1 MSLSV
6 DPLAPAPMQRISTV
20 RSIARRV
27 MYGVLFV
34 LPILLTILV
43 VYQIY
48 LLLNAWV
55 ITPVALL
62 IMPRGIKSPYWDAAE
77 TYLTP
82 VISLLAVMLLLYLL
96 GYLFQTRLNR
106 WIDWIFGH
114 IPGVSIVYL
123 AIRDASRAMQ
133 GPNGLKSIDTV
144 VLVPFPHPGARAAGF
159 LMGESQDVHTGRP
172 LVSVYIP
179 FALFPPS
186 GYTLV
191 FPRDVVIPTR
201 WEATAPWKLL
211 LTGGLTVPSQVPF
224 DMPVKNE
231 SSGPT
236 SS

>member
-1 MSLSV
+1 MSPPAEL
-6 DPLAPAPMQRISTV
+6 PLPAPLKRITTV

-27 MYGVLFV
+27 MYGILFV

-62 IMPRGIKSPYWDAAE
+62 IMPHGLQSPYWDAAE
-77 TYLTP
+77 NYLTP
-82 VISLLAVMLLLYLL
+82 IISLLAVMLLLYLL

-133 GPNGLKSIDTV
+133 GPDGLKSIDTV

-159 LMGESQDVHTGRP
+159 LMGESQDTQTGRP

-191 FPRDVVIPTR
+191 FPRDVVVPTR

-224 DMPVKNE
+224 EMPTGDADAVA
-231 SSGPT
+231 GG
-236 SS
+236 